1 MEPVFEHGLLAN
13 SMARSTRNPVG
24 GELSGAPGH
33 RRYDH
38 GPGTREN
45 RSSQRTLYTK
55 HKLYTLTIVLLRNA
69 PPPRP
74 SQRYR
79 TVSFTLEHS
88 TRSDG
93 DRGTMLNAA
102 PTQIGAQ
109 VVDAIAAI
117 RALLGA
123 FRRRV
128 GRAADLERR
137 GVARLRA
144 RSFEAHAPAAFP
156 TERNT
161 AEEQALLDAFGVF
174 KSLFI
179 HVKVGGKA
187 AELAGELVSPRRQ
200 RSTGCCL
207 RSTIGWEGTCVCAC
221 ACGIMFFVCAY
232 TFVYLPISKYVCLPF
247 NRPTL

>member
-1 MEPVFEHGLLAN
+1 
-13 SMARSTRNPVG
+13 
-24 GELSGAPGH
+24 
-33 RRYDH
+33 
-38 GPGTREN
+38 
-45 RSSQRTLYTK
+45 
-55 HKLYTLTIVLLRNA
+55 
-69 PPPRP
+69 
-74 SQRYR
+74 
-79 TVSFTLEHS
+79 
-88 TRSDG
+88 
-93 DRGTMLNAA
+93 MLNAA

-247 NRPTL
+247 NRPTLWPPPPFIIFDSATPSGHARLGTACRGVRSAKQRSTALATASGARGKADTRRRVL

>member
-1 MEPVFEHGLLAN
+1 MSL
-13 SMARSTRNPVG
+13 
-24 GELSGAPGH
+24 
-33 RRYDH
+33 
-38 GPGTREN
+38 
-45 RSSQRTLYTK
+45 
-55 HKLYTLTIVLLRNA
+55 
-69 PPPRP
+69 
-74 SQRYR
+74 
-79 TVSFTLEHS
+79 
-88 TRSDG
+88 DG

-187 AELAGELVSPRRQ
+187 AELAGELVAATAALDGLLSAFDDRLGRYM
-200 RSTGCCL
+200 
-207 RSTIGWEGTCVCAC
+207 CVC
-221 ACGIMFFVCAY
+221 VCVWDY
-232 TFVYLPISKYVCLPF
+232 VFRVCLYLCISTHF
-247 NRPTL
+247 